1 MYAIA
6 RLSGYVE
13 EVGFKAWV
21 GRDIAAAL
29 GVRLGEGIKLESKTG
44 VSAARVVEVRDD
56 VKAGVLLSVDAYM
69 AVSGFRTVLVKRL
82 PRVYEAEEV
91 AIGVEA
97 ARPIDVER
105 LMQLV
110 NLMVAYRVPVFTNF
124 AGFLQAEDGRWV
136 RLIVKAVSPREP
148 AYLSKET
155 RIHVK

>member
-1 MYAIA
+1 MYAVA

-29 GVRLGEGIKLESKTG
+29 GVRLGDGIRLESKTG
-44 VSAARVVEVRDD
+44 VSAARVVEVRND
-56 VKAGVLLSVDAYM
+56 VMAEVLLSIDAYM

-82 PRVYEAEEV
+82 PRVYKAEEV
-91 AIGVEA
+91 AVGVEA
-97 ARPIDVER
+97 AKPIDVEK
-105 LMQLV
+105 LTQLA

-124 AGFLQAEDGRWV
+124 AGFLQAEDGGWV

-155 RIHVK
+155 RIHVR

>member
-1 MYAIA
+1 MYAVA

-29 GVRLGEGIKLESKTG
+29 GVRLGDGIKLESKTG

-136 RLIVKAVSPREP
+136 RLIVKAVSPRDP

>member
-1 MYAIA
+1 MYAVA
-6 RLSGYVE
+6 RLHGYVE

-21 GRDIAAAL
+21 GRDIAVAL

>member
-148 AYLSKET
+148 AYLSKDT

>member
-21 GRDIAAAL
+21 GRDIAVAL